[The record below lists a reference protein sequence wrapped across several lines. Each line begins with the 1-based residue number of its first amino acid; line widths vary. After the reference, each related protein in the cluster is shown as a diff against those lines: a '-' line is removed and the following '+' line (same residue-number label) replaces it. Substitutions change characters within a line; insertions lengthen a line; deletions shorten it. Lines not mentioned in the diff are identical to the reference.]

1 MNGSRPMGAVDAVW
15 LTMDRPDNLMVIDS
29 LLWFDAPVDWERLT
43 AVIQRRLVDR
53 YPVFS
58 RLAVSAAHPLGPPR
72 WSDDPDF
79 TIQHHLVRA
88 VLPHPGGDVQL
99 QRYVESQMHRPLDRG
114 RPLWELHLIDG
125 YRGGA
130 VIMSRFHHALADGI
144 ALAHVLLAL
153 TDARETDDLAEL
165 ESVSVD
171 AKDVEESGITS
182 SITSSF
188 AWATGSAARRFAHVA
203 TAFPRSLTPG
213 AAVDAVTVA
222 LQTGRIADKLFL
234 GSNPDTPLRGPIGV
248 PKRAV
253 WSQPRSLAQVK
264 RMGRLAGATVNDVLV
279 SAVSGAIGAYLVDHG
294 GDALDLT
301 TMVPVNLRPVDQ
313 PLPRELGNQFALVM
327 LPLPTGVRAPLQRLS
342 ESKRRM
348 DSIKRSPEAMLT
360 FGIINAIGRA
370 NPDVARLMVN
380 FFAAKAIGVTTNV
393 AGPLVGR
400 YVAGT
405 RIAGLLGWVPGS
417 GQQTVGVCIISYD
430 QTVRVGFKVD
440 AGVVTDPEKLVYAF
454 DDEMDVLERIA
465 DAS

>member
-43 AVIQRRLVDR
+43 AVVQRRLVDR

-58 RLAVSAAHPLGPPR
+58 QLAVSAAHPLGPPR

-79 TIQHHLVRA
+79 AIERHLVRA

-144 ALAHVLLAL
+144 ALAHVLLSL
-153 TDARETDDLAEL
+153 TDAEATDDLAEIDSARL
-165 ESVSVD
+165 DSRAGDGPGV
-171 AKDVEESGITS
+171 AS
-182 SITSSF
+182 SIAS
-188 AWATGSAARRFAHVA
+188 AAGSAVRGVAHLA
-203 TAFPRSLTPG
+203 TALPRSFTPA
-213 AAVDAVTVA
+213 AAVEAVTIA
-222 LQTGRIADKLFL
+222 LQTGHIADKLFL

-279 SAVSGAIGAYLVDHG
+279 SAVSGAIGTYLIDHG

-301 TMVPVNLRPVDQ
+301 TMVPVNLRPLDQ

-327 LPLPTGVRAPLQRLS
+327 LPLPTGLRAPLQRLS

-348 DSIKRSPEAMLT
+348 DSIKHSPEAMLT
-360 FGIINAIGRA
+360 FGIINAMGWA

-417 GQQTVGVCIISYD
+417 GQQTLGVCIISYD

-440 AGVVTDPEKLVYAF
+440 AGVVPDPEKLVHAF
-454 DDEMDVLERIA
+454 DDEMDALGRIA
-465 DAS
+465 EAS